1 MKITIQKAKNGE
13 NTALADGHFLHSN
26 YAPVKEAQR
35 FVENLTFP
43 FTPKIIILL
52 EPALSYSAYFFKER
66 FPNIKLGV
74 IRYEKAF
81 EEYNYKFDF
90 VFNYFETNNLES
102 RLEQTFNEEALLST
116 LFFSWPA
123 TSQVYKDI
131 ETPVW
136 KEIKAALERSKTIL
150 ITRQYFAKRW
160 ILNSFNFLANIKNT
174 ISFEN
179 KIEKDILII
188 SSGPSLKPFIPYIHD
203 NQKKFFIICLSSAIS
218 LCIEYGIKADLCM
231 TSDGGFWAGEHLKK
245 LNKYDIPL
253 AMPPEAFSSKKL
265 LNCRQILPLTYVD
278 GISNELMQA
287 SGLNCKRAV
296 RNGTVSGTALLFA
309 IEYSDKNI
317 YMCGLDMANQKGFQ
331 HAQPNELEKNA
342 AIFDTRIKSK
352 ENRLARAELTKGS
365 LDIYKDWFSTN
376 NFEFTN
382 RKVYRLIEK
391 EDRKNSLGS
400 IIDIDLALFKSLTK
414 NNSENKQNIFYKST
428 NPINLKKIRNFINE
442 NINNKKWMEEIFP
455 LDYLSLSHN
464 NENTEIKNKIKK
476 EWNNLLNKIF
486 GILDENI

>member
-1 MKITIQKAKNGE
+1 
-13 NTALADGHFLHSN
+13 
-26 YAPVKEAQR
+26 
-35 FVENLTFP
+35 
-43 FTPKIIILL
+43 
-52 EPALSYSAYFFKER
+52 
-66 FPNIKLGV
+66 
-74 IRYEKAF
+74 
-81 EEYNYKFDF
+81 
-90 VFNYFETNNLES
+90 
-102 RLEQTFNEEALLST
+102 
-116 LFFSWPA
+116 
-123 TSQVYKDI
+123 
-131 ETPVW
+131 
-136 KEIKAALERSKTIL
+136 
-150 ITRQYFAKRW
+150 
-160 ILNSFNFLANIKNT
+160 
-174 ISFEN
+174 
-179 KIEKDILII
+179 
-188 SSGPSLKPFIPYIHD
+188 
-203 NQKKFFIICLSSAIS
+203 
-218 LCIEYGIKADLCM
+218 M